1 MIFLWQIQSNNLV
14 EILSAMKQKKTSFF
28 SAMFF
33 QRRINNEDEDD
44 KVSRYL
50 RTGAG
55 EEHVDIL
62 DWWKLYQVQYSY
74 LLLVLKYILSIP
86 GSSVSVERIF
96 NVGSD
101 VIALRCHSL
110 KP

>member
-1 MIFLWQIQSNNLV
+1 MIFLWQIQSNNLM

-33 QRRINNEDEDD
+33 QRRINNEDD

-110 KP
+110 KL